1 MGKVKYAV
9 IGSGWRAEF
18 YIRIAKAVP
27 EKFDLTA
34 VLIRDEEK
42 GRKFSE
48 KFGVKVVNTVDTLM
62 KDAPEFVVLAIKRG
76 CVTDYLLELFEKGI
90 PVLTETPPGESQEDL
105 QKLWSAYEKY
115 QPKIQVAEQYFLQ
128 LLYAFWHK
136 AIADMKLIGNVEN
149 DTISL

>member
-1 MGKVKYAV
+1 
-9 IGSGWRAEF
+9 
-18 YIRIAKAVP
+18 
-27 EKFDLTA
+27 
-34 VLIRDEEK
+34 
-42 GRKFSE
+42 
-48 KFGVKVVNTVDTLM
+48 M

-128 LLYAFWHK
+128 PLYASWHK
-136 AIADMKLIGNVEN
+136 AIAAGTDRKCGEYQYFRTSRLPRNQHDPLDAGYKR
-149 DTISL
+149 

>member
-115 QPKIQVAEQYFLQ
+115 QPSLKSRLLSSIFCSRCMHPGIKPLQ
-128 LLYAFWHK
+128 
-136 AIADMKLIGNVEN
+136 
-149 DTISL
+149 T

>member
-1 MGKVKYAV
+1 
-9 IGSGWRAEF
+9 
-18 YIRIAKAVP
+18 
-27 EKFDLTA
+27 
-34 VLIRDEEK
+34 
-42 GRKFSE
+42 
-48 KFGVKVVNTVDTLM
+48 M

-105 QKLWSAYEKY
+105 Q
-115 QPKIQVAEQYFLQ
+115 P
-128 LLYAFWHK
+128 LYASWHK